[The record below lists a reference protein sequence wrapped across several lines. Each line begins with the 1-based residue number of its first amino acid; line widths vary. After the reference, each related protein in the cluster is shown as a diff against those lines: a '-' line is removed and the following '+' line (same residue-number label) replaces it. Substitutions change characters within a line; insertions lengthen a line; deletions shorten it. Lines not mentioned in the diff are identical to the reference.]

1 MLLNLC
7 LAQGL
12 MQSGAKRC
20 VTCARVGFLLGVVS
34 RTCLSVD
41 WRGECAGQFQ
51 KFCVCLPRCCLGGP
65 VGVGRRFHPV
75 IYVL

>member
-20 VTCARVGFLLGVVS
+20 VTCARVGLLLGVVS

-41 WRGECAGQFQ
+41 WRGECAGQFLRLLAS
-51 KFCVCLPRCCLGGP
+51 VLPRRSGGSRP
-65 VGVGRRFHPV
+65 
-75 IYVL
+75 